1 MKGEEY
7 LGKVKY
13 SLGHM
18 KVLKIIILIGLVL
31 GMALAGIILYP
42 NYKKD
47 VNAGKLN
54 LVINYTNVT
63 SSMKGKVIVED
74 GEVYLSKTDIENYYD
89 KYIHH
94 DEKYNYI
101 IIAKNKQVLC
111 FDINN
116 QTLDVNGKKSSAK
129 VIVDNGEYYIPMSK
143 LEDVYCIDVKYNE
156 KSKTVVIESLDRKLV
171 TAKVNKNTS
180 MRYKRTALSRNIKK
194 LKSGESVAIVPEQS
208 KLRGYTYVRSED
220 GKLGYIKSSYLSDE
234 KVEREA
240 TVSEKPKEK
249 ISMVWEYFET
259 SAPKKSDTEK
269 YEGINVVVPTFLYM
283 DGSDVKNR
291 IDNNGLAYTKWAK
304 SNDYK
309 VWAMLSNNNHTEEQ
323 MNSFSAWINDFQ
335 KRKSVIDQ
343 IVNYA
348 EQYGFD
354 GINIDFENVY
364 LKDKEGLSR
373 FIIELKP
380 ELENKGIIL
389 SVDVTEPDG
398 SDNWSLY
405 FNRNLIGDIADYTV
419 FMAYDQYGRT
429 STTAGPTAACY
440 WVEKNINKF
449 INQEEVDPN
458 KIILGIPFYTILWK
472 EYNGELTGTAIP
484 QKNIKIPA
492 NVQTTWLEDSKQN
505 YMEYTQ
511 NGASYKMWIEDVE
524 ATSQKL
530 DFIKQYNLAGAAFWT
545 KGFENPSVWSVVK
558 QKVLE

>member
-1 MKGEEY
+1 MKIF
-7 LGKVKY
+7 KV
-13 SLGHM
+13 
-18 KVLKIIILIGLVL
+18 IILIVMLL
-31 GMALAGIILYP
+31 GIAVSGIILYP

-47 VNAGKLN
+47 INAGKLN
-54 LVINYTNVT
+54 LIINYTNVT
-63 SSMKGKVIVED
+63 SSMKGRVIIED

-94 DEKYNYI
+94 DDKYNYI

-111 FDINN
+111 FDVSKQI
-116 QTLDVNGKKSSAK
+116 LDVNGKKSNAK
-129 VIVDNGEYYIPMSK
+129 VIVDNGDYYIPMSK
-143 LEDVYCIDVKYNE
+143 LKDVYCIDIKYNE
-156 KSKTVVIESLDRKLV
+156 KSNTVVIESLDRKLITANV
-171 TAKVNKNTS
+171 TKNTS
-180 MRYKRTALSRNIKK
+180 IKYKRSSLSRTVKK
-194 LKSGESVAIVPEQS
+194 VKSGDTVAIVPEQS

-240 TVSEKPKEK
+240 KVNEDKKEK

-259 SAPKKSDTEK
+259 TAPKKADGEK
-269 YEGINVVVPTFLYM
+269 YEGVNVVAPTFLYM
-283 DGSDVKNR
+283 DGSNVKNR
-291 IDNNGLAYTKWAK
+291 IDNNGIAYIKWAK

-309 VWAMLSNNNHTEEQ
+309 VWAMLSNNNHSEDQ
-323 MNSFSAWINDFQ
+323 MNSFSTWINDYN
-335 KRKSVIDQ
+335 KRKDVIDQ
-343 IVNYA
+343 LVGYA

-380 ELENKGIIL
+380 VLENKGITL

-405 FNRNLIGDIADYTV
+405 FNRNLIGDVADYTV

-449 INQEEVDPN
+449 IKQEEVDSN

-472 EYNGELTGTAIP
+472 EANGELTGTAIP

-511 NGASYKMWIEDVE
+511 NGANYKMWIEDVE

-530 DFIKQYNLAGAAFWT
+530 DFIKQYDLAGAAFWT
-545 KGFENPSVWSVVK
+545 KGFEDSSVWSVVK

>member
-1 MKGEEY
+1 MKIF
-7 LGKVKY
+7 KV
-13 SLGHM
+13 
-18 KVLKIIILIGLVL
+18 IILIVMLL
-31 GMALAGIILYP
+31 GIAVSGIILYP

-47 VNAGKLN
+47 INAGKLN
-54 LVINYTNVT
+54 LIINYTNVT
-63 SSMKGKVIVED
+63 SSMKGRVIIED

-94 DEKYNYI
+94 DDKYNYI

-111 FDINN
+111 FDVSKQI
-116 QTLDVNGKKSSAK
+116 LDVNGKKSNAK
-129 VIVDNGEYYIPMSK
+129 VIVDNGDYYIPMSK
-143 LEDVYCIDVKYNE
+143 LKDVYCIDVKYNE
-156 KSKTVVIESLDRKLV
+156 KSNTVVIESLDRKLITANV
-171 TAKVNKNTS
+171 TKNTS
-180 MRYKRTALSRNIKK
+180 IKYKRSSLSRTVKK
-194 LKSGESVAIVPEQS
+194 VKSGDTVAIVPEQS

-240 TVSEKPKEK
+240 KVNEDKKEK

-259 SAPKKSDTEK
+259 TAPKKADGEK
-269 YEGINVVVPTFLYM
+269 YEGVNVVAPTFLYM
-283 DGSDVKNR
+283 DGSNVKNR
-291 IDNNGLAYTKWAK
+291 IDNNGIAYIKWAK

-309 VWAMLSNNNHTEEQ
+309 VWAMLSNNNHSEDQ
-323 MNSFSAWINDFQ
+323 MNSFSTWINDYN
-335 KRKSVIDQ
+335 KRKDVIDQ
-343 IVNYA
+343 LVGYA

-380 ELENKGIIL
+380 LLENKGITL

-405 FNRNLIGDIADYTV
+405 FNRNLIGDVADYTV

-449 INQEEVDPN
+449 IKQEEVDSN

-472 EYNGELTGTAIP
+472 EANGELTGTAIP
-484 QKNIKIPA
+484 QKSIKIPA

-511 NGASYKMWIEDVE
+511 NGANYKMWIEDVE

-530 DFIKQYNLAGAAFWT
+530 DFIKQYDLAGAAFWT
-545 KGFENPSVWSVVK
+545 KGFEDSSVWSVVK

>member
-1 MKGEEY
+1 MKIF
-7 LGKVKY
+7 KV
-13 SLGHM
+13 
-18 KVLKIIILIGLVL
+18 IILIVMLL
-31 GMALAGIILYP
+31 GIAVSGIILYP

-47 VNAGKLN
+47 INAGKLN
-54 LVINYTNVT
+54 LIINYTNVT
-63 SSMKGKVIVED
+63 SSMKGRVIIED

-94 DEKYNYI
+94 DDKYNYI

-111 FDINN
+111 FDVSKQI
-116 QTLDVNGKKSSAK
+116 LDVNGKKSNAK
-129 VIVDNGEYYIPMSK
+129 VIVDNGDYYIPMSK
-143 LEDVYCIDVKYNE
+143 LKDVYCIDVKYNE
-156 KSKTVVIESLDRKLV
+156 KSNTVVIESLDRKLITANV
-171 TAKVNKNTS
+171 TKNTS
-180 MRYKRTALSRNIKK
+180 IKYKRSSLSRTVKK
-194 LKSGESVAIVPEQS
+194 VKSGDTVAIVPEQS
-208 KLRGYTYVRSED
+208 KLKGYTYVRSED

-240 TVSEKPKEK
+240 KVNEDKKEK

-259 SAPKKSDTEK
+259 TAPKKADGEK
-269 YEGINVVVPTFLYM
+269 YEGVNVVAPTFLYM
-283 DGSDVKNR
+283 DGSNVKNR
-291 IDNNGLAYTKWAK
+291 IDNNGIAYIKWAK

-309 VWAMLSNNNHTEEQ
+309 VWAMLSNNNHSEDQ
-323 MNSFSAWINDFQ
+323 MNSFSTWINDYN
-335 KRKSVIDQ
+335 KRKDVIDQ
-343 IVNYA
+343 LVGYA

-380 ELENKGIIL
+380 LLENKGITL

-405 FNRNLIGDIADYTV
+405 FNRNLIGDVADYTV

-449 INQEEVDPN
+449 IKQEEVDSN

-472 EYNGELTGTAIP
+472 EANGELTGTAIP
-484 QKNIKIPA
+484 QKSIKIPA

-511 NGASYKMWIEDVE
+511 NGANYKMWIEDVE

-530 DFIKQYNLAGAAFWT
+530 DFIKQYDLAGAAFWT
-545 KGFENPSVWSVVK
+545 KGFEDSSVWSVVK

>member
-1 MKGEEY
+1 ML
-7 LGKVKY
+7 LGIAV
-13 SLGHM
+13 S
-18 KVLKIIILIGLVL
+18 
-31 GMALAGIILYP
+31 GIILYP

-47 VNAGKLN
+47 INAGKLN
-54 LVINYTNVT
+54 LIINYTNVT
-63 SSMKGKVIVED
+63 SSMKGRVIIED

-94 DEKYNYI
+94 DDKYNYI

-111 FDINN
+111 FDVSKQI
-116 QTLDVNGKKSSAK
+116 LDVNGKKSNAK
-129 VIVDNGEYYIPMSK
+129 VIVDNGDYYIPMSK
-143 LEDVYCIDVKYNE
+143 LKDVYCIDVKYNE
-156 KSKTVVIESLDRKLV
+156 KSNTVVIESLDRKLITANV
-171 TAKVNKNTS
+171 TKNTS
-180 MRYKRTALSRNIKK
+180 IKYKRSSLSRTVKK
-194 LKSGESVAIVPEQS
+194 VKSGDTVAIVPEQS

-240 TVSEKPKEK
+240 KVNEDKKEK

-259 SAPKKSDTEK
+259 TAPKKADGEK
-269 YEGINVVVPTFLYM
+269 YEGVNVVAPTFLYM
-283 DGSDVKNR
+283 DGSNVKNR
-291 IDNNGLAYTKWAK
+291 IDNNGIAYIKWAK

-309 VWAMLSNNNHTEEQ
+309 VWAMLSNNNHSEDQ
-323 MNSFSAWINDFQ
+323 MNSFSTWINDYN
-335 KRKSVIDQ
+335 KRKDVIDQ
-343 IVNYA
+343 LVGYA

-380 ELENKGIIL
+380 LLENKGITL

-405 FNRNLIGDIADYTV
+405 FNRNLIGDVADYTV

-449 INQEEVDPN
+449 IKQEEVDSN

-472 EYNGELTGTAIP
+472 EANGELTGTAIP
-484 QKNIKIPA
+484 QKSIKIPA

-511 NGASYKMWIEDVE
+511 NGANYKMWIEDVE

-530 DFIKQYNLAGAAFWT
+530 DFIKQYDLAGAAFWT
-545 KGFENPSVWSVVK
+545 KGFEDSSVWSVVK

>member
-1 MKGEEY
+1 MKIF
-7 LGKVKY
+7 KV
-13 SLGHM
+13 
-18 KVLKIIILIGLVL
+18 IILIVMLL
-31 GMALAGIILYP
+31 GIAVSGIILYP

-47 VNAGKLN
+47 INAGKLN
-54 LVINYTNVT
+54 LIINYTNVT
-63 SSMKGKVIVED
+63 SSMKGRVIIED

-94 DEKYNYI
+94 DDKYNYI

-111 FDINN
+111 FDVSKQI
-116 QTLDVNGKKSSAK
+116 LDVNGKKSNAK
-129 VIVDNGEYYIPMSK
+129 VIVDNGDYYIPMSK
-143 LEDVYCIDVKYNE
+143 LKDVYCIDVKYNE
-156 KSKTVVIESLDRKLV
+156 KSNTVVIESLDRKLITANV
-171 TAKVNKNTS
+171 TKNTS
-180 MRYKRTALSRNIKK
+180 IKYKRSSLSRTVKK
-194 LKSGESVAIVPEQS
+194 VKSGDTVAIVPEQS

-240 TVSEKPKEK
+240 KVNEDKKEK

-259 SAPKKSDTEK
+259 TAPKKADGEK
-269 YEGINVVVPTFLYM
+269 YEGVNVVAPTFLYM
-283 DGSDVKNR
+283 DGSNVKNR
-291 IDNNGLAYTKWAK
+291 IDNNGIAYIKWAK

-309 VWAMLSNNNHTEEQ
+309 VWAMLSNNNHSEDQ
-323 MNSFSAWINDFQ
+323 MNSFSTWINDYN
-335 KRKSVIDQ
+335 KRKDVIDQ
-343 IVNYA
+343 LVGYA

-380 ELENKGIIL
+380 VLENKGITL

-405 FNRNLIGDIADYTV
+405 FNRNLIGDVADYTV

-449 INQEEVDPN
+449 IKQEEVDSN

-472 EYNGELTGTAIP
+472 EVNGELTGTAIP
-484 QKNIKIPA
+484 QKSIKIPA

-511 NGASYKMWIEDVE
+511 NGANYKMWIEDVE

-530 DFIKQYNLAGAAFWT
+530 DFIKQYDLAGAAFWT
-545 KGFENPSVWSVVK
+545 KGFEDSSVWSVVK

>member
-1 MKGEEY
+1 
-7 LGKVKY
+7 
-13 SLGHM
+13 M

>member
-1 MKGEEY
+1 MKIF
-7 LGKVKY
+7 KV
-13 SLGHM
+13 
-18 KVLKIIILIGLVL
+18 IILIVMLL
-31 GMALAGIILYP
+31 GIAVSGIILYP

-47 VNAGKLN
+47 INAGKLN
-54 LVINYTNVT
+54 LIINYTNVT
-63 SSMKGKVIVED
+63 SSMKGRVIIED

-94 DEKYNYI
+94 DDKYNYI

-111 FDINN
+111 FDVSKQI
-116 QTLDVNGKKSSAK
+116 LDVNGKKSNAK
-129 VIVDNGEYYIPMSK
+129 VIVDNGDYYIPMSK
-143 LEDVYCIDVKYNE
+143 LKDVYCIDIKYNE
-156 KSKTVVIESLDRKLV
+156 KSNTVVIESLDRKLITANV
-171 TAKVNKNTS
+171 TKNTS
-180 MRYKRTALSRNIKK
+180 IKYKRSSLSRTVKK
-194 LKSGESVAIVPEQS
+194 VKSGDTVAIVPEQS

-240 TVSEKPKEK
+240 KVNEDKKEK

-259 SAPKKSDTEK
+259 TAPKKADGEK
-269 YEGINVVVPTFLYM
+269 YEGVNVVAPTFLYM
-283 DGSDVKNR
+283 DGSNVKNR
-291 IDNNGLAYTKWAK
+291 IDNNGIAYIKWAK

-309 VWAMLSNNNHTEEQ
+309 VWAMLSNNNHSEDQ
-323 MNSFSAWINDFQ
+323 MNSFSTWINDYN
-335 KRKSVIDQ
+335 KRKDVIDQ
-343 IVNYA
+343 LVGYA

-380 ELENKGIIL
+380 VLENKGITL

-405 FNRNLIGDIADYTV
+405 FNRNLIGDVADYTV

-449 INQEEVDPN
+449 IKQEEVDSN

-472 EYNGELTGTAIP
+472 EANGELTGTAIP
-484 QKNIKIPA
+484 QKSIKIPA

-511 NGASYKMWIEDVE
+511 NGANYKMWIEDVE

-530 DFIKQYNLAGAAFWT
+530 DFIKQYDLAGAAFWT
-545 KGFENPSVWSVVK
+545 KGFEDSSVWSVVK